1 MRLRDQ
7 RRQPNGMINNS
18 SSMMRYLVV
27 LTCLAISSQMI
38 LFHSYYHV
46 GERGRVDEE
55 KETLRTLPTKHVAPS
70 PLTAA
75 TAMPSFPPP
84 QTCAQEQL
92 LAVRHQLPPELC
104 GQQQWL
110 QKCSITIATKCPK
123 ATWLDHHYLELQK
136 RHFANGGT
144 TRNMS
149 TTTTQQGASSSSS
162 FLGISVGCNKGF
174 DAINTLRMGTFDES
188 INKVDWKAAMEHDG
202 VQLHTSVCNQ
212 DDPKDIFEVVAG
224 SDDHQKRRPY
234 GEMHCIEP
242 MPRTYERLHYSAKAL
257 GYMEKGFTV
266 TNAAVSKKSGDMFFP
281 VDGKEGLEN
290 FGLATCNNP
299 KVQQERCKLL
309 PVFSLKDFVDQQT
322 QAPKSDPINILTI
335 DVEGFDGDVLLGATS
350 EVLTRVEYLEFEY
363 NWMGSWKDQ
372 HLHDIVQMLDGTAD
386 MTCYWAGIDRLWRI
400 TNCWM
405 AYFDVHVS
413 SNVACVNRRLVPSM
427 ASKMEELFE
436 HTLSKTD
443 KQ

>member
-1 MRLRDQ
+1 MT
-7 RRQPNGMINNS
+7 NGSTCS
-18 SSMMRYLVV
+18 SIIRYLVV

-38 LFHSYYHV
+38 LFHDASSYLF
-46 GERGRVDEE
+46 GERGRVDEQ
-55 KETLRTLPTKHVAPS
+55 KETLSTLPTKHVAPS

-104 GQQQWL
+104 GTLPWL

-149 TTTTQQGASSSSS
+149 TTTTTTQQGASSSSS

-174 DAINTLRMGTFDES
+174 DAINTLRMGTFDGS

-212 DDPKDIFEVVAG
+212 DDPKDIFKVVAG
-224 SDDHQKRRPY
+224 SDDQQKQRPY

-266 TNAAVSKKSGDMFFP
+266 TNAAVLKKSGDMFFP
-281 VDGKEGLEN
+281 VDRKEGLEN

-309 PVFSLKDFVDQQT
+309 PVFLLKNFVDQKT
-322 QAPKSDPINILTI
+322 QAQNKIRP
-335 DVEGFDGDVLLGATS
+335 
-350 EVLTRVEYLEFEY
+350 
-363 NWMGSWKDQ
+363 
-372 HLHDIVQMLDGTAD
+372 H
-386 MTCYWAGIDRLWRI
+386 
-400 TNCWM
+400 
-405 AYFDVHVS
+405 
-413 SNVACVNRRLVPSM
+413 
-427 ASKMEELFE
+427 
-436 HTLSKTD
+436 
-443 KQ
+443 